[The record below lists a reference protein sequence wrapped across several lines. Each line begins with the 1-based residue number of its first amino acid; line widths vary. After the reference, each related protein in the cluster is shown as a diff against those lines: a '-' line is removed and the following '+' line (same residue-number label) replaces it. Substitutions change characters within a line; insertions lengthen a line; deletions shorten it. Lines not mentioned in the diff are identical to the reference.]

1 MTKLSRR
8 VFLGSAPAA
17 AAAAGIFGTF
27 FSTAAEAAIKWDE
40 TYNVIVIGAGGAG
53 LSAAVSAK
61 EAGAKKVVVL
71 EKMMFAGGNTIRA
84 GGGFNA
90 AIKADYEKAGITD
103 SPKLHAEQTLVA
115 GDGRGDPVLVHQL
128 TEKLLKAFSG
138 SKTTASNSRITSIRS
153 TAVFINAPAIRSAR
167 EAAPTLKL
175 FLKSARKK
183 TFLSSTTH
191 ALLKSSANIS

>member
-17 AAAAGIFGTF
+17 AAAAGVFGTL
-27 FSTAAEAAIKWDE
+27 FSSAAEAAINWDD

-61 EAGAKKVVVL
+61 EAGCKKVVVL

-103 SPKLHAEQTLVA
+103 SPKLHAEQTLAA

-138 SKTTASNSRITSIRS
+138 SKTTASNSRITFIRS
-153 TAVFINAPAIRSAR
+153 TAASTNVLATQSDR
-167 EAAPTLKL
+167 EAALTSKL

-183 TFLSSTTH
+183 IFLSSIT
-191 ALLKSSANIS
+191 LVL

>member
-8 VFLGSAPAA
+8 VFLGTAPAA
-17 AAAAGIFGTF
+17 AAAAGVFGTF

-103 SPKLHAEQTLVA
+103 SPKLHAEQTLAA
-115 GDGRGDPVLVHQL
+115 GDGRGDPVLVHQSQK
-128 TEKLLKAFSG
+128 KLLKAFSG
-138 SKTTASNSRITSIRS
+138 SKITASNSRITSIRS
-153 TAVFINAPAIRSAR
+153 TAVFTNAPVIRSAR
-167 EAAPTLKL
+167 EAVLTSRP
-175 FLKSARKK
+175 FLKSAKKK
-183 TFLSSTTH
+183 TSLSSTTL

>member
-103 SPKLHAEQTLVA
+103 SPKLHAEQTLAA
-115 GDGRGDPVLVHQL
+115 GDHGQD
-128 TEKLLKAFSG
+128 G
-138 SKTTASNSRITSIRS
+138 S
-153 TAVFINAPAIRSAR
+153 
-167 EAAPTLKL
+167 
-175 FLKSARKK
+175 
-183 TFLSSTTH
+183 
-191 ALLKSSANIS
+191 

>member
-17 AAAAGIFGTF
+17 AAAAGVFGTF
-27 FSTAAEAAIKWDE
+27 FSSAAEAAIKWDD

-61 EAGAKKVVVL
+61 EAGCKKVVVL

-90 AIKADYEKAGITD
+90 AIKADYEKAGIKD
-103 SPKLHAEQTLVA
+103 SPELHAKQTLA
-115 GDGRGDPVLVHQL
+115 AEIGRAHV
-128 TEKLLKAFSG
+128 
-138 SKTTASNSRITSIRS
+138 
-153 TAVFINAPAIRSAR
+153 
-167 EAAPTLKL
+167 
-175 FLKSARKK
+175 
-183 TFLSSTTH
+183 
-191 ALLKSSANIS
+191 

>member
-17 AAAAGIFGTF
+17 AAAAGVFGTL
-27 FSTAAEAAIKWDE
+27 FSSAAEAAINWDD

-61 EAGAKKVVVL
+61 EAGCKKVVVL

-90 AIKADYEKAGITD
+90 AIKADYEKAGIKD
-103 SPKLHAEQTLVA
+103 SPELHAKQTLA
-115 GDGRGDPVLVHQL
+115 PATDAEILSWFTSSQKRHR
-128 TEKLLKAFSG
+128 KAFSG
-138 SKTTASNSRITSIRS
+138 SKTTASNSRITFIRF
-153 TAVFINAPAIRSAR
+153 TGVCTNALATRSAR
-167 EAAPTLKL
+167 EAALTLKPS
-175 FLKSARKK
+175 LKSARKK
-183 TFLSSTTH
+183 TFLFSTTH
-191 ALLKSSANIS
+191 ALLKSFANIS

>member
-27 FSTAAEAAIKWDE
+27 FSTAAEAAIKWNE

-71 EKMMFAGGNTIRA
+71 EKNDVRRR
-84 GGGFNA
+84 
-90 AIKADYEKAGITD
+90 KHH
-103 SPKLHAEQTLVA
+103 SC
-115 GDGRGDPVLVHQL
+115 RR
-128 TEKLLKAFSG
+128 
-138 SKTTASNSRITSIRS
+138 RIQCSD
-153 TAVFINAPAIRSAR
+153 
-167 EAAPTLKL
+167 
-175 FLKSARKK
+175 
-183 TFLSSTTH
+183 
-191 ALLKSSANIS
+191 

>member
-17 AAAAGIFGTF
+17 AAAAGVFGTL
-27 FSTAAEAAIKWDE
+27 FSSAAEAAINWDD

-61 EAGAKKVVVL
+61 EAGCKKVVVL

-90 AIKADYEKAGITD
+90 AIKADYEKAGIKD
-103 SPKLHAEQTLVA
+103 SPDLHAQQTLAA

-128 TEKLLKAFSG
+128 TEK
-138 SKTTASNSRITSIRS
+138 
-153 TAVFINAPAIRSAR
+153 APESVQPWRQV
-167 EAAPTLKL
+167 
-175 FLKSARKK
+175 
-183 TFLSSTTH
+183 
-191 ALLKSSANIS
+191 

>member
-17 AAAAGIFGTF
+17 AAAAGVFGTL
-27 FSTAAEAAIKWDE
+27 FSSAAEAAINWDD

-61 EAGAKKVVVL
+61 EAGCKKVVVL

-90 AIKADYEKAGITD
+90 AIKADYEKAGIKD
-103 SPKLHAEQTLVA
+103 SPELHAQHPFAPAPGGAHRGLVPP
-115 GDGRGDPVLVHQL
+115 R
-128 TEKLLKAFSG
+128 TEKAQERVNWANLSDLC
-138 SKTTASNSRITSIRS
+138 RS
-153 TAVFINAPAIRSAR
+153 LQTC
-167 EAAPTLKL
+167 T
-175 FLKSARKK
+175 
-183 TFLSSTTH
+183 
-191 ALLKSSANIS
+191 

>member
-17 AAAAGIFGTF
+17 AAAAGVFGTF
-27 FSTAAEAAIKWDE
+27 FSSAAEAAIKWDD

-61 EAGAKKVVVL
+61 EAGCKKVVVL

-90 AIKADYEKAGITD
+90 AIKADYEKAGIKD
-103 SPKLHAEQTLVA
+103 SPELHAKQTLAA
-115 GDGRGDPVLVHQL
+115 GDGRGDPVSPAHRKGTGKRSVAQRPRRQIP
-128 TEKLLKAFSG
+128 G
-138 SKTTASNSRITSIRS
+138 SHLSDLRGSVQTRS
-153 TAVFINAPAIRSAR
+153 QPDRPER
-167 EAAPTLKL
+167 RRL
-175 FLKSARKK
+175 
-183 TFLSSTTH
+183 H
-191 ALLKSSANIS
+191 

>member
-90 AIKADYEKAGITD
+90 AIKAAASTNVLATR
-103 SPKLHAEQTLVA
+103 S
-115 GDGRGDPVLVHQL
+115 DP
-128 TEKLLKAFSG
+128 
-138 SKTTASNSRITSIRS
+138 
-153 TAVFINAPAIRSAR
+153 
-167 EAAPTLKL
+167 EAAPTLKP

-183 TFLSSTTH
+183 TFLSSTAH

>member
-90 AIKADYEKAGITD
+90 AIKADYEKAALPTLPNFMLNRLWLPVTD
-103 SPKLHAEQTLVA
+103 AATLSWFTSS
-115 GDGRGDPVLVHQL
+115 QK
-128 TEKLLKAFSG
+128 KLLKAFSG

-153 TAVFINAPAIRSAR
+153 TAVFINAPVIRSAR